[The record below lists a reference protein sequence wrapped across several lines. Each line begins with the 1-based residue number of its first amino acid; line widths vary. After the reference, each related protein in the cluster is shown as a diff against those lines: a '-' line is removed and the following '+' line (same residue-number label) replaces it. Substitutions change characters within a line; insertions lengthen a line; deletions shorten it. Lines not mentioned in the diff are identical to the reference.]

1 MKRPLNHTRK
11 HPGTLLRNL
20 RLAGGTAVEH
30 FGDDPVVLAL
40 QISRRL
46 PPRLLRPLLDAAA
59 QLPGH
64 GTVASLE
71 ALLRGDKDRL
81 AANLRT
87 CASGNGSTGSR
98 LRMADLATAA
108 GLPELAA
115 ELLAGI
121 PPATGGRRGTAA
133 RLNWYNG
140 DMDGAIRVLDGGS
153 SRERAQQRRLAAEA
167 RVFAGWQPQ
176 LAPVPGYRAEPR
188 TVLHVLT
195 NSLPHTQ
202 SGYAQRTH
210 SILKAQRD
218 LGWNVHAVT
227 RLGYPVQVG
236 KLAAADTDV
245 IDGVEYHRLLPAR
258 MPFGLDR
265 RLQRQAEDML
275 DLALTVRPAVLH
287 TTTHFTNGLV
297 TAAVAEALGIP
308 WVYEVR
314 GQLADTW
321 ASTRSDDAR
330 GSQRYLNFK
339 ASEARVM
346 NRASL
351 VPTLGTVMAEEITA
365 SGVDPAK
372 LVLLPNAV
380 GEYYLNEPLSP
391 RDARLKLG
399 LPGDGQIIGTV
410 SSLVNYEGLDDL
422 LRAFALLAPKHP
434 QLTCLIAGDGSSA
447 PGLKALAAELG
458 INGRVLFPGRVSRES
473 AHLYHQA
480 LDLFV
485 VPRKDLNVTRAV
497 TPLKPVE
504 AMACCTPVVA
514 SSLPALRELV
524 NDGVNG
530 TLVPAEN
537 PEALA
542 DSLDRLLADPDLRA
556 RLGANGRAHV
566 LATRTWQANAA
577 LCLEKYASLTVAA

>member
-1 MKRPLNHTRK
+1 MSRLVS
-11 HPGTLLRNL
+11 LLRNL

-46 PPRLLRPLLDAAA
+46 RPRVLRPLLSAAA
-59 QLPGH
+59 HMPGQ
-64 GTVASLE
+64 GTLASLE
-71 ALLRGDKDRL
+71 AMLSGNKNRL
-81 AANLRT
+81 EANLIS
-87 CASGNGSTGSR
+87 CAQASAPAGR
-98 LRMADLATAA
+98 KLRMADLATAA

-115 ELLAGI
+115 TLLAGVS
-121 PPATGGRRGTAA
+121 PTARGRRGTAA
-133 RLNWYNG
+133 RLHWYNG
-140 DMDGAIRVLDGGS
+140 DMNGAVRALDGGS
-153 SRERAQQRRLAAEA
+153 ARETAQQCRLAAEA
-167 RVFAGWQPQ
+167 RVFAGWKPE
-176 LAPVPGYRAEPR
+176 LAAVPGYQPHPQ

-210 SILKAQRD
+210 SLLKAQLD
-218 LGWNVHAVT
+218 LGWDVHAVT
-227 RLGYPVQVG
+227 RLGYPVQIG
-236 KLAAADTDV
+236 KLAAGDTDV
-245 IDGVEYHRLLPAR
+245 INGVTYHRLLPAR
-258 MPFGLDR
+258 MPFGMDR

-275 DLALTVRPAVLH
+275 ALALVLRPAVLH

-297 TAAVAEALGIP
+297 TAAVADALGIP

-330 GSQRYLNFK
+330 SSQRYLDFK
-339 ASEARVM
+339 ACEARVM
-346 NRASL
+346 NGASL
-351 VPTLGTVMAEEITA
+351 VPTLGTAMAEEITA
-365 SGVDPAK
+365 AGVDPAK

-391 RDARLKLG
+391 RDARRKLG
-399 LPGDGQIIGTV
+399 LPQDPEIIGTV
-410 SSLVNYEGLDDL
+410 SSLVDYEGLDDL
-422 LRAFALLAPKHP
+422 LRAFALLAPEHP
-434 QLTCLIAGDGSSA
+434 QLTCLIAGDGSAA

-458 INGRVLFPGRVSRES
+458 INGRVLFPGRVSREN

-480 LDLFV
+480 LDVFV

-504 AMACCTPVVA
+504 AMACRTPVVA

-524 NDGVNG
+524 NDGDNG
-530 TLVPAEN
+530 
-537 PEALA
+537 ALA
-542 DSLDRLLADPDLRA
+542 APEDPSSLAASLDRLLADPSLRD
-556 RLGANGRAHV
+556 RLGANGRAQV
-566 LATRTWQANAA
+566 LATRTWHANAK
-577 LCLEKYASLTVAA
+577 LCLDKYDSLTVAA

>member
-1 MKRPLNHTRK
+1 MNRLS
-11 HPGTLLRNL
+11 TLVRNL

-30 FGDDPVVLAL
+30 LGDDPVVLAL

-46 PPRLLRPLLDAAA
+46 PPRVLRPLLDTAARV
-59 QLPGH
+59 PGR
-64 GTVASLE
+64 GTLASLD
-71 ALLRGDKDRL
+71 ALLRGDKQRL
-81 AANLRT
+81 EANLRA
-87 CASGNGSTGSR
+87 CGQSGARDGQR

-108 GLPELAA
+108 GLPDLAA
-115 ELLAGI
+115 ELLKDV
-121 PPATGGRRGTAA
+121 PPAAGGRRGTAA

-140 DMDGAIRVLDGGS
+140 NTREAVSALDGGS
-153 SRERAQQRRLAAEA
+153 RRELAQQRRLAAEA
-167 RVFAGWQPQ
+167 RVFAGWQPK
-176 LAPVPGYRAEPR
+176 LAPLPGYEPEPR

-210 SILKAQRD
+210 SILKAQLE

-236 KLAAADTDV
+236 KLGAGDTDV
-245 IDGVEYHRLLPAR
+245 IDGVVYHRLLPAR
-258 MPFGLDR
+258 MPFGMDR

-275 DLALTVRPAVLH
+275 ALARALRPAVLH

-321 ASTRSDDAR
+321 ASTRSEEAR
-330 GSQRYLNFK
+330 SSQRYLDFK
-339 ASEARVM
+339 AAEARIM

-365 SGVDPAK
+365 AGVDPAK
-372 LVLLPNAV
+372 IVLLPNAV
-380 GEYYLNEPLSP
+380 GEFYLKAPLAP
-391 RDARLKLG
+391 REARVKLG
-399 LPGDGQIIGTV
+399 LPADTEIIGTV
-410 SSLVNYEGLDDL
+410 SSLVDYEGLDDL
-422 LRAFALLAPKHP
+422 LRAFAVLAPKYP
-434 QLTCLIAGDGSSA
+434 LLTCLIAGDGVAA

-458 INGRVLFPGRVSRES
+458 IDRRVVFPGRVSRQD

-480 LDLFV
+480 LDIFV

-524 NDGVNG
+524 NDGGNG
-530 TLVPAEN
+530 TLVPAGD
-537 PEALA
+537 PAALA
-542 DSLDRLLADPDLRA
+542 AALGHLLADADLRT
-556 RLGANGRAHV
+556 RMGVNGRRHV
-566 LATRTWQANAA
+566 LATRTWHANAE
-577 LCLEKYASLTVAA
+577 LCVEKYGSLTVAS

>member
-1 MKRPLNHTRK
+1 MNHLS
-11 HPGTLLRNL
+11 TLVRNL

-30 FGDDPVVLAL
+30 LGDDPVVLAL

-46 PPRLLRPLLDAAA
+46 PPRVLRPLLDAAA
-59 QLPGH
+59 RVPGR
-64 GTVASLE
+64 GTLASLD
-71 ALLRGDKDRL
+71 ALLRGDKQRL
-81 AANLRT
+81 EANLRA
-87 CASGNGSTGSR
+87 CGQSGARDGQR

-108 GLPELAA
+108 GLPDLAA
-115 ELLAGI
+115 ELLKDV
-121 PPATGGRRGTAA
+121 PPAAGGRRGTAA

-140 DMDGAIRVLDGGS
+140 NTREAVSALDGGS
-153 SRERAQQRRLAAEA
+153 RRELAQQRRLAAEA
-167 RVFAGWQPQ
+167 RVFAGWQPK
-176 LAPVPGYRAEPR
+176 LAPVPGYQAEPR

-210 SILKAQRD
+210 SILKAQLE

-236 KLAAADTDV
+236 KLGAGDTDV
-245 IDGVEYHRLLPAR
+245 IDGVAYHRLLPAR
-258 MPFGLDR
+258 MPFGMDR

-275 DLALTVRPAVLH
+275 ALARVLRPAVLH

-321 ASTRSDDAR
+321 ASTRPEEAR
-330 GSQRYLNFK
+330 SSQRYLDFK
-339 ASEARVM
+339 AAEARIM

-365 SGVDPAK
+365 AGVDPAK
-372 LVLLPNAV
+372 IVLLPNAV
-380 GEYYLNEPLSP
+380 GEFYLKAPLAP
-391 RDARLKLG
+391 REARVKLG
-399 LPGDGQIIGTV
+399 LPADTEIIGTV
-410 SSLVNYEGLDDL
+410 SSLVDYEGLDDL
-422 LRAFALLAPKHP
+422 LRAFAVLAPTYP
-434 QLTCLIAGDGSSA
+434 LLTCLIAGDGVAA

-458 INGRVLFPGRVSRES
+458 IDRRVVFPGRVSRQD

-480 LDLFV
+480 LDIFV

-524 NDGVNG
+524 NDGGNG
-530 TLVPAEN
+530 
-537 PEALA
+537 ALA
-542 DSLDRLLADPDLRA
+542 PAGDPAALAAALDGLLADADLRT
-556 RLGANGRAHV
+556 RMGVNGRQHV
-566 LATRTWQANAA
+566 LATRTWHANAE
-577 LCLEKYASLTVAA
+577 LCVEKYGSLTAAS

>member
-1 MKRPLNHTRK
+1 MNRL
-11 HPGTLLRNL
+11 GTLVRNL

-30 FGDDPVVLAL
+30 LGDDPVVLAL

-46 PPRLLRPLLDAAA
+46 PPRVLRPLLDTAARV
-59 QLPGH
+59 PGR
-64 GTVASLE
+64 GTLASLD
-71 ALLRGDKDRL
+71 ALLRGDKQRL
-81 AANLRT
+81 EANLRA
-87 CASGNGSTGSR
+87 CGQSGARDGQR

-108 GLPELAA
+108 GLPDLAA
-115 ELLAGI
+115 ELLKDV
-121 PPATGGRRGTAA
+121 PPAAGGRRGTAA

-140 DMDGAIRVLDGGS
+140 NTREAVSALDGGS
-153 SRERAQQRRLAAEA
+153 RRELAQQRRLAAEA
-167 RVFAGWQPQ
+167 RVFAGWQPK
-176 LAPVPGYRAEPR
+176 LVPLPGYEPEPR

-210 SILKAQRD
+210 SILKAQLE

-227 RLGYPVQVG
+227 RLGYPVPVG
-236 KLAAADTDV
+236 KLGAGDTDV
-245 IDGVEYHRLLPAR
+245 IDGVVYHRLLPSR
-258 MPFGLDR
+258 MPFGMDR

-275 DLALTVRPAVLH
+275 ALARALRPAVLH

-321 ASTRSDDAR
+321 ASTRSEEAR
-330 GSQRYLNFK
+330 SSQRYLDFK
-339 ASEARVM
+339 AAEARIM

-365 SGVDPAK
+365 AGVDPAK
-372 LVLLPNAV
+372 IVLLPNAV
-380 GEYYLNEPLSP
+380 GEFYLKAPLAP
-391 RDARLKLG
+391 REARVKLG
-399 LPGDGQIIGTV
+399 LPADTEIIGTV
-410 SSLVNYEGLDDL
+410 SSLVDYEGLDDL
-422 LRAFALLAPKHP
+422 LRAFAVLAPKYP
-434 QLTCLIAGDGSSA
+434 LLTCLIAGDGVAA

-458 INGRVLFPGRVSRES
+458 IDRRVVFPGRVSRQD

-480 LDLFV
+480 LDIFV

-524 NDGVNG
+524 NDGGNG
-530 TLVPAEN
+530 TLVPAGD
-537 PEALA
+537 PAALA
-542 DSLDRLLADPDLRA
+542 AALGHLLADADLRT
-556 RLGANGRAHV
+556 RMGVNGRRHV
-566 LATRTWQANAA
+566 LATRTWHANAE
-577 LCLEKYASLTVAA
+577 LCVEKYGSLTVAS

>member
-1 MKRPLNHTRK
+1 MNRF
-11 HPGTLLRNL
+11 GTLVRNL
-20 RLAGGTAVEH
+20 LLAGGTAVEH
-30 FGDDPVVLAL
+30 LGDDPVVLAL

-46 PPRLLRPLLDAAA
+46 PPGVLSPPLDTAARI
-59 QLPGH
+59 PGR
-64 GTVASLE
+64 GTLASLV
-71 ALLRGDKDRL
+71 ALLRGDRQRL
-81 AANLRT
+81 EANLRA
-87 CASGNGSTGSR
+87 CLQGGGRDGQR
-98 LRMADLATAA
+98 LRMADVATAA
-108 GLPELAA
+108 GLPDLAA
-115 ELLAGI
+115 GLLENVRPDAR
-121 PPATGGRRGTAA
+121 GRRGTLA

-140 DMDGAIRVLDGGS
+140 STSEAVSALDGGS
-153 SRERAQQRRLAAEA
+153 RRELAQQRRLAAEA
-167 RVFAGWQPQ
+167 RVFAGWQPR
-176 LAPVPGYRAEPR
+176 LAPVRGYEPEPR

-210 SILKAQRD
+210 SILKAQLE

-236 KLAAADTDV
+236 KLGAGDTDV
-245 IDGVEYHRLLPAR
+245 IDGVAYHRLLPAR
-258 MPFGLDR
+258 MPFGMDR

-275 DLALTVRPAVLH
+275 ALARVLRPTVLH

-321 ASTRSDDAR
+321 ASTRPEEAR
-330 GSQRYLNFK
+330 SSRRYRDFK
-339 ASEARVM
+339 AAEARIM

-365 SGVDPAK
+365 AGVDPAK
-372 LVLLPNAV
+372 IVLLPNAV
-380 GEYYLNEPLSP
+380 GEFYLKEPLAP
-391 RDARLKLG
+391 REARLLLG
-399 LPGDGQIIGTV
+399 LPADTEIIGTV
-410 SSLVNYEGLDDL
+410 SSLVDYEGLDDL
-422 LRAFALLAPKHP
+422 LRAFAVLAPKHP
-434 QLTCLIAGDGSSA
+434 QLTCLIAGDGVAA
-447 PGLKALAAELG
+447 PALKALAAKLG
-458 INGRVLFPGRVSRES
+458 IDRRVVFPGRVSRQD

-480 LDLFV
+480 LDIFV

-524 NDGVNG
+524 NDGGNG
-530 TLVPAEN
+530 TLVPAADHA
-537 PEALA
+537 ALA
-542 DSLDRLLADPDLRA
+542 AALSRLLTDGGQRT
-556 RLGANGRAHV
+556 RMGVNGRRHV
-566 LATRTWQANAA
+566 LATRTWHANAQ
-577 LCLEKYASLTVAA
+577 LCVEKYGSLTVAA